1 MEINFGTNNVRA
13 TIAFDWTENANYN
26 FANTEFWIH
35 GTYFNGKV
43 YFPYGATKLSLAN
56 SYKLNKQITIPNSV
70 TNVSYMFRNCRNF
83 NQNIQ
88 IPNSVTNTFRMFS
101 ECSNF
106 NQNIQIPFIT
116 STSGMFAGCSNFN
129 QNIQIPNSVTN
140 VSYMFSSCPNFNQ
153 NIYLHK
159 NLRTHVNL
167 FANCHNLNQNIY
179 VRADYTSGPSM
190 IVNLSNMFINCN
202 NLSDVTLSD
211 NMQLVGSYV
220 FTSVFRSNN
229 SQSLNIHTGSNLA
242 QFIINNTKCIQ
253 GNGIPEWSVIDNG
266 YYNALYN
273 IYIYTNTVFPD

>member
-70 TNVSYMFRNCRNF
+70 TNVSYMFRNCR
-83 NQNIQ
+83 
-88 IPNSVTNTFRMFS
+88 
-101 ECSNF
+101 
-106 NQNIQIPFIT
+106 
-116 STSGMFAGCSNFN
+116 NFN